1 MRAPYPP
8 FVVLLLYLRRPLQR
22 PPMFSFGDDVP
33 PTQQVPEA
41 PAFNGDDI
49 DGVLQNGR
57 YVIKLHGLVGA
68 VRKFNGRAV
77 VPEKSTPQK
86 IGKEL
91 VAAFTVDISE
101 PGLATQLVVTAGR
114 FIVEADPNFLQK
126 REVKRQSIKP
136 IRADQKWGTVK
147 FGLANLL
154 TQVRKKIL
162 ISEEQSVAD
171 WFGRF
176 DLDGSGDLDMLE
188 FEDALCSIGLA
199 LGSTEID
206 VLFKSLDTDH
216 SGGLDI
222 DEFTAMLKDNTSVRD
237 FHEILKN
244 ATKDRRH
251 GRIRDATARVQKVS
265 EPSVKTKTPS
275 FLPQI
280 AMGARARNQDKSAS
294 APSRIRRLGTSATA
308 VTRSAPSS
316 IRRLGTSASAPSCT
330 RRLGTSAAKPMRP
343 IKELG
348 RAAEP
353 MPIQRPR
360 RPRQPLAA
368 GC

>member
-1 MRAPYPP
+1 
-8 FVVLLLYLRRPLQR
+8 
-22 PPMFSFGDDVP
+22 MFSFGDDVP

-68 VRKFNGRAV
+68 VSKFNGRAV

-91 VAAFTVDISE
+91 VDAFTVDISE
-101 PGLATQLVVTAGR
+101 PGLATQIVVTAGR

-136 IRADQKWGTVK
+136 NLIKSGHNRGTVK
-147 FGLANLL
+147 FALANLL
-154 TQVRKKIL
+154 TRVRKKIL

-199 LGSTEID
+199 LGSIEID

-280 AMGARARNQDKSAS
+280 AMVGARARNQDKSAS
-294 APSRIRRLGTSATA
+294 APSRIRRLGTSAATA
-308 VTRSAPSS
+308 MSGVAQAETVRDQGFVSLTVPWSEYIQTKAKDWSA
-316 IRRLGTSASAPSCT
+316 LV
-330 RRLGTSAAKPMRP
+330 
-343 IKELG
+343 
-348 RAAEP
+348 
-353 MPIQRPR
+353 
-360 RPRQPLAA
+360 
-368 GC
+368 